1 MCTTGG
7 KSSTVHPSVFSFVAS
22 SSADNTEDDGR
33 EISVRLACFRETG
46 RCFDHYRRKM
56 ERIALNSSD
65 DYKALSADPVNRFE
79 MEKPNYRK
87 AEALMDAISACL
99 WLSRTPFKI
108 ITVA

>member
-1 MCTTGG
+1 
-7 KSSTVHPSVFSFVAS
+7 
-22 SSADNTEDDGR
+22 
-33 EISVRLACFRETG
+33 
-46 RCFDHYRRKM
+46 M

-99 WLSRTPFKI
+99 CFYFTAFTDAVQDNHGGINPDKTYTKGVVW
-108 ITVA
+108 V